1 MVVCRRRVRPQTVST
16 RSPVRHI
23 GHQSSTATPR
33 LADSKPQVSRT
44 HFSYLYIQSNISVRA
59 GNGVFG
65 LVGALCL
72 LLHFHCVTERENYY
86 VGLRFCTSVCL
97 TVTSLRVSLPGID
110 APFALINVLGMMS
123 RSNKSA
129 SFLW

>member
-1 MVVCRRRVRPQTVST
+1 M
-16 RSPVRHI
+16 
-23 GHQSSTATPR
+23 
-33 LADSKPQVSRT
+33 SRT

-97 TVTSLRVSLPGID
+97 TVTGLRVSVPGIA

-123 RSNKSA
+123 RSNESA
-129 SFLW
+129 SFSLVTLLTKTLYGDACILILCVCV